1 MFDIKQTYGRDYNKW
16 NYSHYV
22 DNAILKYYQTELN
35 VKNDNSKSFNEN
47 FYDIIYKTSLLKIV
61 DDYKETTA
69 EEVKFIAKT
78 MASLFC
84 QNQILIYILCQMFM
98 KN

>member
-1 MFDIKQTYGRDYNKW
+1 M
-16 NYSHYV
+16 
-22 DNAILKYYQTELN
+22 N
-35 VKNDNSKSFNEN
+35 VKNDNSKRFNEN

-78 MASLFC
+78 MASLFLSKSNFNIYTFPNFYEELNLMENMLLPF
-84 QNQILIYILCQMFM
+84 QNSYHRPIKHKTVMNFRLG
-98 KN
+98 N